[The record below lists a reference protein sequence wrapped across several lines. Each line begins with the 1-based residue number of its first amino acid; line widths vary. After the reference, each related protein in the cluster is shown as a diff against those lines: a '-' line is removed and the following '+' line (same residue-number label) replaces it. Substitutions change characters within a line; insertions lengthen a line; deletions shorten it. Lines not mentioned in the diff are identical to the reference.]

1 MINFSKIS
9 NKSIIGK
16 LLRLFLKI
24 IPNNTILPIFQGRLK
39 WKRWIRGSGMDSYW
53 LGNYELEKVVSFE
66 ENIKKGDVIFDIG
79 AQSGFYTL
87 LASELTGE
95 DGKVFSF

>member
-1 MINFSKIS
+1 
-9 NKSIIGK
+9 
-16 LLRLFLKI
+16 
-24 IPNNTILPIFQGRLK
+24 
-39 WKRWIRGSGMDSYW
+39 MDSYW

-87 LASELTGE
+87 
-95 DGKVFSF
+95 FSF